1 MHVTKRDGRREAMLF
16 DKITARI
23 KKLCWGLDT
32 TSIDPIAVT
41 QKIVSGLLDGVETV
55 QIDELAAETA
65 AYLSTQHPE
74 FSTLAARIAVSNLHK
89 QTEKSFS
96 AVAKRLY
103 NHIDEYSDTAAPIIS
118 EELYEIIT
126 KCGDRIDSVIVH
138 DRDFSYD
145 FFGFKTLQ
153 RAYLLRIGDRIVER
167 PQHMLMRISIGI
179 HGDDLD
185 AAFATY
191 DCMSKGYFT
200 HATPTMFNAGT
211 PHPQMSSCFLLD
223 TWADSIEGIFKTV
236 TQCAQ
241 ISKCAGG
248 IGISAS
254 KVRANGSRIKRSG
267 GKSNGLVPMLRVFDA
282 TARYVDQG
290 GGKRPGAFAIYL
302 EPWHAD
308 IFDFLDL
315 RKNHGKEEARARD
328 LFYGLWIPDLFMR
341 RVEEDGNWN
350 LFCPHECPGL
360 DTTCC
365 AEFEEKYAQYEAS
378 GKSRRTLRAQELW
391 FAILDSQ
398 IETGTPYMLYKDAA
412 NKKSNQQNLGTLR
425 SSNLCTEIIEFTS
438 PDEVAVCNLASISL
452 TKCVT
457 NGTFDFEHLMSMTR
471 ILVQNLNKVIDRN
484 EYPVPEA
491 KHSNF
496 KHRPIGLGVQGLADA
511 FILCRMPFDSKEAAE
526 LNREIFEAL
535 YFAAVSESCT
545 LAEKDGKYATFEGS
559 PASFGRLQF
568 DLWGVEPS
576 DKYDWGA
583 LKKRICEHGLRN
595 SLLVAPMPTAS
606 TAQILG
612 NNECFEPYTSN
623 IYMRRVLAGEF
634 AVINRHLL
642 QDLIKRNLWSD
653 GMRQVIMA
661 NNGSVQGID
670 VIPEDLRN
678 LYKTAYEIKQ
688 KVLIDQAA
696 DRGAFI
702 CQSQSLNL
710 FTEEITTGKL
720 SSMHFYGWKRG
731 LKTGMYYL
739 RTRPATE
746 AIKFTLPAVQSS
758 KPKSECEA
766 SNECLSCGA

>member
-1 MHVTKRDGRREAMLF
+1 MQVTKRDGRKEAMLF

-32 TSIDPIAVT
+32 KSIDPIAVT
-41 QKIVSGLLDGVETV
+41 QKIVSGLPDGVETV

-96 AVAKRLY
+96 AVVSKLY
-103 NHIDEYSDTAAPIIS
+103 HHLDEHGDQAPAPVVAS
-118 EELYEIIT
+118 EPT
-126 KCGDRIDSVIVH
+126 RSSRSTPAHHSVIVH

-153 RAYLLRIGDRIVER
+153 RAYLLRLGDKIVER
-167 PQHMLMRISIGI
+167 PQHMLMRVSIGI
-179 HGDDLD
+179 HGDDLE

-191 DCMSKGYFT
+191 ECMSKGYFT

-223 TWADSIEGIFKTV
+223 MSGDSIEGIFRTV
-236 TQCAQ
+236 TQCAH

-267 GKSNGLVPMLRVFDA
+267 ASPTGSCPCFGSSMRP
-282 TARYVDQG
+282 RYVDQG

-308 IFDFLDL
+308 IFDFWTCVKITE
-315 RKNHGKEEARARD
+315 RRRRARATSSTACGSR
-328 LFYGLWIPDLFMR
+328 LHAPGRGR
-341 RVEEDGNWN
+341 RVG
-350 LFCPHECPGL
+350 LFCPHECPG
-360 DTTCC
+360 DTTWGE
-365 AEFEEKYAQYEAS
+365 EFEAKYAHYESS
-378 GKSRRTLRAQELW
+378 GKCRRTLRAQELW

-412 NKKSNQQNLGTLR
+412 NRKSNQQNLGTLR

-452 TKCVT
+452 TKCVA
-457 NGTFDFEHLMSMTR
+457 NQTFDFEHLMKMTR
-471 ILVQNLNKVIDRN
+471 ILVQNLNQVIDRN

-491 KHSNF
+491 KFSNF
-496 KHRPIGLGVQGLADA
+496 RHRPIGLGVQGLADA
-511 FILCRMPFDSKEAAE
+511 FMLCRMPFDSKEAAK

-535 YFAAVSESCT
+535 YFAAISESCA
-545 LAEKDGKYATFEGS
+545 LAEKHGKYATFDGS
-559 PASFGRLQF
+559 PASVGRLQF

-576 DKYDWGA
+576 DRHDWGA
-583 LKKRICEHGLRN
+583 LKERVSQHGLRN

-623 IYMRRVLAGEF
+623 IYMRRVLAGQF

-642 QDLIKRNLWSD
+642 QDLIAKGLWSD
-653 GMRQVIMA
+653 AMRQTIMA

-670 VIPEDLRN
+670 AIPEDMRN

-688 KVLIDQAA
+688 KVLIDMAA

-710 FTEEITTGKL
+710 FTEEITTSKL

-746 AIKFTLPAVQSS
+746 AIKFTLPAVQSA
-758 KPKSECEA
+758 KPKAECEG
-766 SNECLSCGA
+766 SKECLSCGA